1 MSDRVI
7 TVPTVTSTATVTGSR
22 ADCLFV
28 LFFIYK
34 HDLVSEVMTEIFSTL
49 FGQTDAQPS
58 TGPAGLGFAA
68 GKPPSTMPSNQAP
81 VAAQIPGQHGD
92 EGPTLRKPGA
102 MNEPFYLLRELPG
115 KYVGSA

>member
-1 MSDRVI
+1 
-7 TVPTVTSTATVTGSR
+7 
-22 ADCLFV
+22 
-28 LFFIYK
+28 
-34 HDLVSEVMTEIFSTL
+34 MTEIFSSL
-49 FGQTDAQPS
+49 FGQNDAQPS

-68 GKPPSTMPSNQAP
+68 GKPPPTMPSNQAP

-115 KYVGSA
+115 KYVGSAWEHSTACVWLVMMLCNLVNCI